1 MNAYIS
7 SPEGVQ
13 PVRGTLLLLPDGFG
27 LARHNLML
35 ADAFAQTGWRVI
47 VPDLFEG
54 KLNNTTSLEVLSKGY

>member
-1 MNAYIS
+1 MNAYVS

-54 KLNNTTSLEVLSKGY
+54 KLNITASLEVSSKGH